1 MASRLVLI
9 KKPTGGIR
17 PIAIQDSWIRF
28 FLSYVAGSIKEKAK
42 PKFVP
47 HQLGNGTPGG
57 AEIIIHSLNAV
68 VEEILANP
76 DTSDKVI
83 VKLDVKNAY
92 NTMHRRAIYDELLES
107 FPHLAPWFHY
117 AYSKSTPIYSSD
129 SEYLFNSEVG
139 VKQGDPLGSFL
150 FSCGAQ
156 KSIKDVI
163 LKFPDGLNIL
173 GYLDDN
179 NLIVKR
185 SMAAEVYD
193 KLVSNFNSI
202 GLEINSDKTVIF
214 GSPLSLEFLKMRIRV
229 YLIFPT

>member
-1 MASRLVLI
+1 MS
-9 KKPTGGIR
+9 
-17 PIAIQDSWIRF
+17 
-28 FLSYVAGSIKEKAK
+28 
-42 PKFVP
+42 
-47 HQLGNGTPGG
+47 
-57 AEIIIHSLNAV
+57 
-68 VEEILANP
+68 
-76 DTSDKVI
+76 
-83 VKLDVKNAY
+83 KN
-92 NTMHRRAIYDELLES
+92 NTMHRRAIYDESLES

-117 AYSKSTPIYSSD
+117 SYSKSTPIYSSD

-163 LKFPDGLNIL
+163 SKFPDGLNIL

-193 KLVSNFNSI
+193 KLVSNFKSI
-202 GLEINSDKTVIF
+202 GLEINSDKIVIF